1 MPRWT
6 DYSDQECSA
15 VSRAEAAQHLNHT
28 AALLSASLRCAADV
42 TARTNREGGADSYY
56 HTLNFFHELSGVIVV
71 LYMTYMHQVRYHS
84 KCAAASNAARTH
96 RDAAHRRILRPSTLD
111 GLGPAG
117 AIAACGSVAA
127 QP

>member
-1 MPRWT
+1 MHAAV
-6 DYSDQECSA
+6 DHSDQECSA

-71 LYMTYMHQVRYHS
+71 LYMTYMHQVRYH
-84 KCAAASNAARTH
+84 CFEVCPQRHTTQH
-96 RDAAHRRILRPSTLD
+96 TVIGRQH
-111 GLGPAG
+111 
-117 AIAACGSVAA
+117 
-127 QP
+127 

>member
-1 MPRWT
+1 MSAAEPVLQCRGGLV

-71 LYMTYMHQVRYHS
+71 LYMTYMHEVRYHS
-84 KCAAASNAARTH
+84 KCAAASNTARIGMQH
-96 RDAAHRRILRPSTLD
+96 IGESCDRSL
-111 GLGPAG
+111 
-117 AIAACGSVAA
+117 
-127 QP
+127 